1 MVNEHLSADEIVWC
15 EQLVQ
20 EIAAIVREEKQNDQL
35 SMQNEGGHFITLK
48 YGGVTVHVYSE
59 KIDIQASGSGVKS
72 YEDGLL
78 WTLLQENSVKDRLL
92 EKGSE
97 EWLSKVDAAKPNGGD
112 RMANTTMTIQVAY
125 SRTKSVDSRLRYG
138 VPEDYTLGYVI
149 DFLDRLV
156 AAEGWTWS

>member
-35 SMQNEGGHFITLK
+35 SMQNVDRHAITLK
-48 YGGVTVHVYSE
+48 YGGITVFIYSE
-59 KIDIQASGSGVKS
+59 KIDIQASGSALKS

-78 WTLLQENSVKDRLL
+78 WTLLQKTSVKDRLL

-97 EWLSKVDAAKPNGGD
+97 EWLSKVDEAKPKLQ
-112 RMANTTMTIQVAY
+112 T
-125 SRTKSVDSRLRYG
+125 
-138 VPEDYTLGYVI
+138 
-149 DFLDRLV
+149 
-156 AAEGWTWS
+156 